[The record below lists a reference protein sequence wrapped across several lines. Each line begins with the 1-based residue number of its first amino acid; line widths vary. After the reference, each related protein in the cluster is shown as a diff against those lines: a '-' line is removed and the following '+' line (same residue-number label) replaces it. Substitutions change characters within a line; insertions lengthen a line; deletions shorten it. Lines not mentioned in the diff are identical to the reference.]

1 MRKILLFMAC
11 LLIALS
17 LPFGG
22 IAETAAIR
30 DGAAILSAGTQ
41 TDATKLSRI
50 VEEKTGLH
58 MAVDIRHF
66 LGGAE
71 AGAYARR
78 LLNELP
84 DPDDSLLLLVVV
96 GEESYALAAGTQ
108 ADKLLG
114 KDIRDT
120 LLSKNFRVAFLD
132 RQYDQAVSSF
142 MLSAAEELGK
152 TTGERLDL
160 RGLFGHT
167 VPQATQAPL
176 ENFSVT
182 NILDLILGEPVTP
195 SADASVKQARA
206 EREDQG
212 LGLGSIIIIGL
223 VLSSIFG
230 KKNRNRRR
238 IGPFGWILGVFG
250 LSKLFGWRR

>member
-17 LPFGG
+17 LPFVGM
-22 IAETAAIR
+22 AETVAIR

-96 GEESYALAAGTQ
+96 GDVSYALAAGTQ
-108 ADKLLG
+108 GDMLLG
-114 KDIRDT
+114 MDIRDT
-120 LLSKNFRVAFLD
+120 LLS
-132 RQYDQAVSSF
+132 
-142 MLSAAEELGK
+142 
-152 TTGERLDL
+152 
-160 RGLFGHT
+160 
-167 VPQATQAPL
+167 
-176 ENFSVT
+176 
-182 NILDLILGEPVTP
+182 
-195 SADASVKQARA
+195 
-206 EREDQG
+206 
-212 LGLGSIIIIGL
+212 
-223 VLSSIFG
+223 
-230 KKNRNRRR
+230 
-238 IGPFGWILGVFG
+238 
-250 LSKLFGWRR
+250 

>member
-1 MRKILLFMAC
+1 MKKPLLAMIC
-11 LLIALS
+11 LVLTLS
-17 LPFGG
+17 LPLVGM
-22 IAETAAIR
+22 AETAAIR
-30 DGAAILSAGTQ
+30 DGAALLAAQTQ
-41 TDATKLSRI
+41 ADATKLSRM

-120 LLSKNFRVAFLD
+120 LLSKNFRALFLN
-132 RQYDQAVSSF
+132 RQYDQAVGGF

-152 TTGERLDL
+152 TTGDRLDL
-160 RGLFGHT
+160 RGLFGYT
-167 VPQATQAPL
+167 APQATQAPR
-176 ENFSVT
+176 ESFSVN
-182 NILDLILGEPVTP
+182 NILDFMLGEPVSP
-195 SADASVKQARA
+195 AADAADKRERA

-230 KKNRNRRR
+230 KKGRRR
-238 IGPFGWILGVFG
+238 RMGPLGWILGVFG
-250 LSKLFGWRR
+250 ISKLFGWRR

>member
-1 MRKILLFMAC
+1 MKKLSLFMAC

-17 LPFGG
+17 PPFGG
-22 IAETAAIR
+22 MAETAAIR
-30 DGAAILSAGTQ
+30 DGAAILSAGTRA
-41 TDATKLSRI
+41 DATKLSRM

-78 LLNELP
+78 LLSELP

-120 LLSKNFRVAFLD
+120 LLSKNFRASFLN
-132 RQYDQAVSSF
+132 RQYDQAVGGF

-152 TTGERLDL
+152 TTGDRLDL
-160 RGLFGHT
+160 RGLFGYT
-167 VPQATQAPL
+167 APQATQAPR
-176 ENFSVT
+176 ESVNVT
-182 NILDLILGEPVTP
+182 NILDFMLGEKVSPA
-195 SADASVKQARA
+195 ADASVKKARA
-206 EREDQG
+206 DREDQG

-223 VLSSIFG
+223 VLSSVFG
-230 KKNRNRRR
+230 KKNRKGRR

-250 LSKLFGWRR
+250 ISRLFGWRR